1 MFGGFNISAGLTS
14 LKDFNDKLTK
24 MKEDMERNIET
35 SLGLDGQA
43 ENVTSAA
50 TGSVKLESEAT
61 DGWDGENIIL
71 SDVHA
76 PSAES
81 VAAPQ
86 LPSISTAGQ
95 EATNHMHSSPDIS
108 STQAAPSLE
117 ASGTSQSDM
126 AVPELQ
132 QHHEAAELRSA
143 TEGSAMMLSVPE
155 DADAVAAERQ
165 HAELPQPSWLQEHD
179 GIDPAAADP
188 KGPSAEGDLSEAGA
202 GHESNPGSSSPAGL
216 SSTDNAPD
224 ANMNLSAEERAAKF
238 LVASVLERVTSLLDG
253 PANMASMQEQAVHL
267 SEEPAQMELQPQP
280 QHSTPAHAVPEVPEQ
295 ASLPAVDLT
304 SLSQEQLQS
313 MVQSLQ
319 EALDLQQKEVARAV
333 REAGS
338 MQQVMQALQRKN
350 EELARSKAKVS
361 EEDLE
366 TMRAEFEHRLAES
379 TRKVYAITKE
389 RDALRRGSDKLSSVN
404 ELIKE
409 KDSIIQQVMEEGEK
423 LSKKQ
428 LTQETTIRKLRGQI
442 REMEAEQSKLGLRIS
457 SEEGK
462 LEAASRART
471 QAEADAARLRE
482 EHRAELEGQ
491 RVHYTG
497 LLAKANSAQ
506 AEAEQKA
513 AAAVKDGLGK
523 QLREAQIRA
532 DTLQDTVQHLQE
544 GMVRQSAYA
553 NAREDGLKQEV
564 KDMESRCL
572 RAEQRHADLVA
583 TMPSATQPLLRQL
596 DALQAQS
603 KSQAEAWQVAEARLQ
618 SRAQE
623 AEAEAAAA
631 AEHQRLAADKFTAV
645 QSRLTAATAALDV
658 ARRQSSH
665 AERDLERERQQRSSA
680 EAEVRQ
686 LHMQLPQY
694 EERAAELSTKVEG
707 LKVSQASAAKACKA
721 AESRAVEAERHV
733 HSLEERLQSAGPLSN
748 GHVEEA
754 PPLRPRSAEPPA
766 MAGPGYRW
774 VLQREGVEE
783 PSSPRESEVSMPQSP
798 AASTRD
804 SLLDGKVG
812 GRGSAVQLER
822 LRDALR
828 QKEAHAISLRDQLA
842 SMEAT
847 RDRLAEEL
855 VAAVRSSEEGRTAQH
870 ELQRHQIL
878 LANTNVELAAAQQYI
893 GEQSEEVE
901 QLRTDLAEYRKN
913 YHEQL
918 LYFLDEREKLQ
929 PEPDAIVISSQGSQY
944 QKLP

>member
-86 LPSISTAGQ
+86 LPSISTA
-95 EATNHMHSSPDIS
+95 
-108 STQAAPSLE
+108 
-117 ASGTSQSDM
+117 
-126 AVPELQ
+126 
-132 QHHEAAELRSA
+132 
-143 TEGSAMMLSVPE
+143 
-155 DADAVAAERQ
+155 
-165 HAELPQPSWLQEHD
+165 ELPQPSWLQEHD

-216 SSTDNAPD
+216 S
-224 ANMNLSAEERAAKF
+224 K
-238 LVASVLERVTSLLDG
+238 
-253 PANMASMQEQAVHL
+253 
-267 SEEPAQMELQPQP
+267 
-280 QHSTPAHAVPEVPEQ
+280 VPEQ

-783 PSSPRESEVSMPQSP
+783 PSSPRESE
-798 AASTRD
+798 
-804 SLLDGKVG
+804 
-812 GRGSAVQLER
+812 
-822 LRDALR
+822 
-828 QKEAHAISLRDQLA
+828 KEAHAISLRDQLA